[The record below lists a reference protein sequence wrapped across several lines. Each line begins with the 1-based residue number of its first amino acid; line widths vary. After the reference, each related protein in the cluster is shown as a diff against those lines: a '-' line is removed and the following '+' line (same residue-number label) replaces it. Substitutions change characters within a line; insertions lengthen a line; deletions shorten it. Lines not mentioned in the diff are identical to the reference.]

1 MQEDPGAGGVAGA
14 GGPEKAP
21 AGMFA
26 AAFTAPQLRTR
37 EHRPGEPEPRKWR
50 GAGTA
55 PGFPVE
61 EPHAA
66 TRARTAAR
74 SRGSGASSAPGPSW
88 RLFLW
93 FLAPRRSSGDWK
105 PQQAGPRFAGGCAPG
120 PWHSD
125 VC

>member
-1 MQEDPGAGGVAGA
+1 MQEDPGAGDVAGA

-26 AAFTAPQLRTR
+26 TAFTAPQLRTR

-74 SRGSGASSAPGPSW
+74 SRAP
-88 RLFLW
+88 
-93 FLAPRRSSGDWK
+93 
-105 PQQAGPRFAGGCAPG
+105 AGGSSCGSWLHVGHQGTGSRNRPG
-120 PWHSD
+120 LASPVAALPALGTVTSAE
-125 VC
+125 